1 MLTGYWLLPIIPLS
15 PPLEKGELLPRA
27 QNSLHFV
34 GQGFSL
40 ATSRP
45 KGLPYR
51 NDIFRCKQYYAP
63 LKRYKKGRSMKTKVA
78 VIGATGYTG
87 LELLRFVLHHPEVE
101 VTALTSQKY
110 AGIEID
116 RVVPTLMNHLQ
127 LKCEELSFPQISK
140 RADFI
145 FTAVPH
151 KTAMET
157 VPLFYKEGKRV
168 VDLSADFRFKDA
180 GVYENW
186 YQKHTAA
193 DLLPESVYGLP
204 ELHREKIRSAK
215 IVGNPGCYPTGAL
228 IGLIPLIKNG
238 IIFFENIVIDSKSGV
253 SGAGRDAILESLF
266 CEVNEGVKAYK
277 IFAHRHTPEIDQE
290 LSRIAQKEMNV
301 TFVPHLIPMDRGILS
316 TLYVRLTKKMKTEEL
331 LHAIESFYQGQPFIR
346 TYPKGKLPSTKDVR
360 GSNFCGIGVTV
371 SESDDRAVVVTAI
384 DNLVKGASGEAV
396 QNMNIMLGFPET
408 MGLDVLPIF
417 P

>member
-1 MLTGYWLLPIIPLS
+1 
-15 PPLEKGELLPRA
+15 
-27 QNSLHFV
+27 
-34 GQGFSL
+34 
-40 ATSRP
+40 
-45 KGLPYR
+45 
-51 NDIFRCKQYYAP
+51 
-63 LKRYKKGRSMKTKVA
+63 MKTRVGI
-78 VIGATGYTG
+78 IGATGYTG
-87 LELLRFVLHHPEVE
+87 VELLRLLLHHPQVE
-101 VTALTSQKY
+101 VAALTSQKY
-110 AGIEID
+110 AGMPID
-116 RVVPTLMNHLQ
+116 LVFPSLMKHLP
-127 LKCEELSFPQISK
+127 LKCEELSVDQISK
-140 RADFI
+140 KTDFV

-151 KTAMET
+151 KTAMEV
-157 VPLFYKEGKRV
+157 VPLFHRQGKRI
-168 VDLSADFRFKDA
+168 VDLSADFRFRNA
-180 GVYENW
+180 AVYEKW
-186 YQKHTAA
+186 YQKHTSA

-204 ELHREKIRSAK
+204 ELHREEIRNAR

-228 IGLIPLIKNG
+228 IGLIPLVKKGMISV
-238 IIFFENIVIDSKSGV
+238 EHIVVDSKSGV
-253 SGAGRDAILESLF
+253 SGAGRDVVLESLF

-290 LSRIAQKEMNV
+290 LSRLAQKEMNV

-331 LHAIESFYQGQPFIR
+331 LHAIEDFYQGEPFIR

-408 MGLDVLPIF
+408 MGLDVLPLF

>member
-1 MLTGYWLLPIIPLS
+1 
-15 PPLEKGELLPRA
+15 
-27 QNSLHFV
+27 
-34 GQGFSL
+34 
-40 ATSRP
+40 
-45 KGLPYR
+45 
-51 NDIFRCKQYYAP
+51 
-63 LKRYKKGRSMKTKVA
+63 MKTKVGI
-78 VIGATGYTG
+78 IGATGYTG
-87 LELLRFVLHHPEVE
+87 VELLRLLLHHPQVE
-101 VTALTSQKY
+101 VAALTSQKY
-110 AGIEID
+110 AGMPID
-116 RVVPTLMNHLQ
+116 QVFPSLMKHLP
-127 LKCEELSFPQISK
+127 LKCEELNVEQISK
-140 RADFI
+140 KTDFV

-151 KTAMET
+151 KTAMEV
-157 VPLFYKEGKRV
+157 VPLFHRQGKKI
-168 VDLSADFRFKDA
+168 VDLSADFRFRNA
-180 GVYENW
+180 AVYEKW
-186 YQKHTAA
+186 YQKHTSA

-204 ELHREKIRSAK
+204 ELHREEIRNAR

-228 IGLIPLIKNG
+228 IGLSPLVKKGMISVDH
-238 IIFFENIVIDSKSGV
+238 IVVDSKSGV
-253 SGAGRDAILESLF
+253 SGAGRDVVLESLF

-290 LSRIAQKEMNV
+290 LSRLAQKEMNV

-331 LHAIESFYQGQPFIR
+331 LHAIEDFYQGEPFIR

-371 SESDDRAVVVTAI
+371 SESDDRAVIVTAI

-408 MGLDVLPIF
+408 MGLDVLPLY

>member
-1 MLTGYWLLPIIPLS
+1 
-15 PPLEKGELLPRA
+15 
-27 QNSLHFV
+27 
-34 GQGFSL
+34 
-40 ATSRP
+40 
-45 KGLPYR
+45 
-51 NDIFRCKQYYAP
+51 
-63 LKRYKKGRSMKTKVA
+63 MKTRVGI
-78 VIGATGYTG
+78 IGATGYTG
-87 LELLRFVLHHPEVE
+87 VELLRLLLHHPQVE
-101 VTALTSQKY
+101 VAALTSQKY
-110 AGIEID
+110 AGMPID
-116 RVVPTLMNHLQ
+116 QVFPSLMKHLP
-127 LKCEELSFPQISK
+127 LKCEELNVEQISK
-140 RADFI
+140 KTDFV

-151 KTAMET
+151 KTAMEV
-157 VPLFYKEGKRV
+157 VPLFHRQGKKI
-168 VDLSADFRFKDA
+168 VDLSADFRFRNA
-180 GVYENW
+180 AVYEKW
-186 YQKHTAA
+186 YQKHTSA

-204 ELHREKIRSAK
+204 ELHREEIRNAR

-228 IGLIPLIKNG
+228 IGLSPLVKKGMISVDH
-238 IIFFENIVIDSKSGV
+238 IVVDSKSGV
-253 SGAGRDAILESLF
+253 SGAGRDVVLESLF

-290 LSRIAQKEMNV
+290 LSRLAQKEMNV

-331 LHAIESFYQGQPFIR
+331 LHAIEDFYQGEPFIR

-371 SESDDRAVVVTAI
+371 SESDDRAVIVTAI

-408 MGLDVLPIF
+408 MGLDVLPLF